1 MKKYANTTN
10 WKKSN
15 MEFYQYEVV
24 EKRRIPITLG
34 QKMYAHAMPKQ
45 FTMLKHAPYVI
56 IPVFKSKEVTGGSFS
71 ALNPFSTIWCVI
83 ENIFL
88 VATTE
93 GLSCSMRIPLDEE
106 HDIVKEK
113 LKVPATYIIPIFI
126 RIGYA
131 DSNEHEL
138 EQHNTQNL
146 ISNYILVGGDNWV
159 IEVILYDK
167 YKLQFRSVKID
178 ENTFNI

>member
-88 VATTE
+88 A
-93 GLSCSMRIPLDEE
+93 
-106 HDIVKEK
+106 
-113 LKVPATYIIPIFI
+113 ATYMIPIFI